1 MYIPPQFEETRREV
15 LVAAMR
21 EIRLAGLVTA
31 DGATYHATHVPVLVR
46 EDGGTLTLEA
56 HVAKANPHW
65 TALDRP
71 RASLATFQGPHAYV
85 SPSFYASKRE
95 HGKVVPTWNYVIV
108 EARGTLEAIAD
119 EDWLLSH
126 LAALTEFTEAQRPE
140 PWATSDA
147 PDGFI
152 RNLSRAIVGI
162 RFTVETLAGS
172 WKLIQHKPEAD
183 RRGTIDGLS
192 ASARGGDREIARAMA
207 ALAKGDQPA
216 S

>member
-1 MYIPPQFEETRREV
+1 MYVPTQFQETRRAV
-15 LVAAMR
+15 LVEAMR
-21 EIRLAGLVTA
+21 TIRLAGLVTF
-31 DGATYHATHVPVLVR
+31 DGAAYHATHVPVLVR
-46 EDGGTLTLEA
+46 EAGDSLTLEA
-56 HVAKANPHW
+56 HMARPNPHW
-65 TALDRP
+65 TVLDAP

-108 EARGTLEAIAD
+108 EARGTLEAITH
-119 EDWLLSH
+119 EDWLLAH
-126 LAALTEFTEAQRPE
+126 LTDLTEFTEAERPE

-152 RNLSRAIVGI
+152 RTLSRAIVGV
-162 RFTVETLAGS
+162 RFTVETLEGS

-183 RRGTIDGLS
+183 RRGTIDGLA
-192 ASARGGDREIARAMA
+192 ASGRTADREIAAAMRARE
-207 ALAKGDQPA
+207 P